1 MNEIKPCVLIVDKA
15 PEMRRLLHR
24 LLVAEGLLAIDAS
37 DMAAARYQAGSKYP
51 NAMILDTDLP
61 DGRGIDLIADIRS
74 RSDIPILILTERDH
88 EEERLAAFEVG
99 ADDYVL
105 KPFSSRELL
114 ARLKAQLRR
123 QAACIR
129 VGSNLL
135 KFDNLEIDLALRVV
149 SRSGHPLHLTPLEYH
164 LLTLLA
170 RHPGRVFLHQE
181 LLRLIWGG
189 MHDQDTHY
197 LRVHMRNL
205 RKKIELDPSNPR
217 YLLTETHIGY
227 RFVP

>member
-1 MNEIKPCVLIVDKA
+1 
-15 PEMRRLLHR
+15 MRRLLHR
-24 LLVAEGLLAIDAS
+24 LLVAEGLHAIDAS
-37 DMAAARYQAGSKYP
+37 DMAAARDQAGSKYP

-61 DGRGIDLIADIRS
+61 DGHGIDLIADIRS
-74 RSDIPILILTERDH
+74 RSDMPILILTERDH
-88 EEERLAAFEVG
+88 EDDRLAAFEAG
-99 ADDYVL
+99 ADDYVA

-123 QAACIR
+123 QAACIKM
-129 VGSNLL
+129 GSNLL
-135 KFDNLEIDLALRVV
+135 KFDTLEIDLALRVV
-149 SRSGHPLHLTPLEYH
+149 SMSGQPLHLTPLEYH

-205 RKKIELDPSNPR
+205 RKKIELDPSNPKH
-217 YLLTETHIGY
+217 LLTETYIGY

>member
-1 MNEIKPCVLIVDKA
+1 
-15 PEMRRLLHR
+15 
-24 LLVAEGLLAIDAS
+24 
-37 DMAAARYQAGSKYP
+37 MATARYLTGSKYP

-61 DGRGIDLIADIRS
+61 DGHGIDLIADIRS
-74 RSDIPILILTERDH
+74 RSDMPILILSERDH

-99 ADDYVL
+99 ADDFVS

-129 VGSNLL
+129 IGSHLL
-135 KFDNLEIDLALRVV
+135 MFDDIEIDLARRIV
-149 SRSGHPLHLTPLEYH
+149 SMSGQPLHLTPLEYH

-170 RHPGRVFLHQE
+170 RHPYRVFLHQE
-181 LLRLIWGG
+181 LLSLVWGW

-205 RKKIELDPSNPR
+205 RKKIEVDPSSPKH
-217 YLLTETHIGY
+217 LLTETHIGY